1 MKRLTKTRFKTR
13 TLLAVILTVGLCLAG
28 CGEQEGPTISEQI
41 SMMPYPTE
49 RGLVYVAIAIIV
61 HGFVSS

>member
-1 MKRLTKTRFKTR
+1 MKTLKTKKIF
-13 TLLAVILTVGLCLAG
+13 LIAVLFSAGLCLTG

-41 SMMPYPTE
+41 SMMPDPTE